1 LRRGNFFA
9 RLLLKTKQKDAKCY
23 EVWVVLEFL
32 EYGALTE
39 TLTTLDMKEPDI
51 AYVCKVRKTRK
62 EFCVQNY
69 AQELTA
75 ALSWLHSR
83 NCIHRD
89 IKSDNILLGS
99 EGQVKLADFG
109 LAVELVKV

>member
-1 LRRGNFFA
+1 M
-9 RLLLKTKQKDAKCY
+9 Y

-51 AYVCKVRKTRK
+51 AYVCK
-62 EFCVQNY
+62 
-69 AQELTA
+69 ELTN

-109 LAVELVKV
+109 LAIELVQVLC